1 MQLSGKLADSSLKKE
16 GHPEYA
22 AGHHRV
28 PRTWYLV
35 LDSKVARFFKKTGT
49 NLELVGESTPSD
61 ELADAGYMSN
71 DEIGRSGRS
80 GPGKSRHKME
90 PLMSPAR
97 KQNLYFVHEIAE
109 WLENAVQN
117 DIFDRLV
124 IAAAPQILGDLRHVM
139 PKAVQQKVQVEI
151 DKNLTKMDEKSLAEE
166 LELLDLL

>member
-1 MQLSGKLADSSLKKE
+1 
-16 GHPEYA
+16 
-22 AGHHRV
+22 
-28 PRTWYLV
+28 
-35 LDSKVARFFKKTGT
+35 
-49 NLELVGESTPSD
+49 
-61 ELADAGYMSN
+61 MSN